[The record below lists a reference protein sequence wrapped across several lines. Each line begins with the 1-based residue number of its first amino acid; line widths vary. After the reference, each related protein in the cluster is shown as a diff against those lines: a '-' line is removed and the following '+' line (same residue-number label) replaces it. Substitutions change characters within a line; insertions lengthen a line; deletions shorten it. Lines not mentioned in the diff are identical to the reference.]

1 MSDAH
6 LIILHAGKYGQTR
19 KVAER
24 IADRLREAGAVV
36 DVADLRAAP
45 PATIDAYDAVVIGG
59 AVHAGN
65 HLRAQERWMR
75 SHAEALSAGPSA
87 VFSVSLSASDEGGPG
102 QADATQHLEELLT
115 RTGVAPTKRTVI
127 AGALA
132 YRDYNRLIR
141 WMMRRL
147 ARRKGL
153 PVDTSRNVE
162 LTDWAAVDAFAATLV
177 DAFGLREPS

>member
-1 MSDAH
+1 MTATR
-6 LIILHAGKYGQTR
+6 ILVLHSGKYGQTR

-24 IADRLREAGAVV
+24 MVDRLREAGAAV
-36 DVADLRAAP
+36 DVTDLRAAP
-45 PATIDAYDAVVIGG
+45 PAEIDGYDAVVIGG

-75 SHAEALSAGPSA
+75 THADAINSRPSA
-87 VFSVSLSASDEGGPG
+87 VFSVSLSASDDGPG
-102 QADATQHLEELLT
+102 QVDATKHLDELLS
-115 RTGVAPTKRTVI
+115 RTGVAPTQRTVI

-132 YRDYNRLIR
+132 YRDYNPLIR

-153 PVDTSRNVE
+153 SDDTSTNVE
-162 LTDWAAVDAFAATLV
+162 LTDWDAVDGFAATLA
-177 DAFGLREPS
+177 DAFGLRARS